1 MKKQN
6 LNSNTIRPAEKNIG
20 KNLCVYAAGMCAG
33 IAIAMIAMLFFLRYH
48 LIQTYS
54 CGNLSFDEVEKA
66 VTTAI
71 PHSSGWTVTP
81 EACASLMSS
90 EGLHITNWK
99 LCQRVYA
106 TMLLDS
112 EHGTKLGALLPC
124 TFSISETRD
133 GHLTISRLN
142 TTLLGFI
149 LGGDAGKI
157 YRQNITNEQE
167 AFIEAIRHINFKEN
181 VSASTKKEE
190 ET

>member
-1 MKKQN
+1 MIKKPN
-6 LNSNTIRPAEKNIG
+6 ELNFNNKKISMIIAGVAGIG
-20 KNLCVYAAGMCAG
+20 KTTLALSSPKPLLIDLDKG
-33 IAIAMIAMLFFLRYH
+33 ISRVEAKYRCDI
-48 LIQTYS
+48 
-54 CGNLSFDEVEKA
+54 DEVEKA

-71 PHSSGWTVTP
+71 PHSSGWTATP